1 MSCLKPERLNMVHK
15 FFKARTSTILSQNP
29 RDDSAHPPPARS
41 ARRGRRNL
49 LPLIHHAETS
59 FCPCCASDAK
69 HGLPETM
76 SRDLPSSALEIRG
89 LTKRFDRLAVDR
101 LDLTVRAG
109 EFYALLGPTGAATT
123 PTFRIVPR
131 FLRPAPGST

>member
-29 RDDSAHPPPARS
+29 RDDSRRPPPARS
-41 ARRGRRNL
+41 ERRGPRNL
-49 LPLIHHAETS
+49 PPLIHHAETS

-76 SRDLPSSALEIRG
+76 SRDLPSSPLSIRR
-89 LTKRFDRLAVDR
+89 LTKRFDRLP
-101 LDLTVRAG
+101 LIPL
-109 EFYALLGPTGAATT
+109 ALPL
-123 PTFRIVPR
+123 
-131 FLRPAPGST
+131 